1 MDKYEYKVRAEE
13 IKELIEKGEYAQA
26 AEIADTIDWRR
37 VKSVMMLCTISDLYK
52 INRRYE
58 DARDMMLLAY
68 DRRPGGRNIC
78 YALCDLSI
86 KLGDLVHAM
95 EYYKEFVQ
103 VAPRDA
109 GKYIL
114 QYKLYEDQEVSLE
127 ERIAVLEEL
136 KRHEYREKWAYE
148 LAYLY
153 HRIGLAT
160 KCVEECDEL
169 IAFFGEGEYVI
180 KAMELKMLH
189 QPLTAKQQEIYDA
202 RLIPGEEFPEET
214 EPSVTE
220 EELSDDGVA
229 YTDEAY
235 AEDGADFVSG
245 DTQIYDADQVREQTI
260 VPEVKSPEDDIQ
272 VKTLDMGQFN
282 TINIQAELAEG
293 VKAYFR
299 AEEQKNLEESQKGN
313 PVGNL
318 IGNPIGNP
326 IEDSIENPVENPE
339 ESPEIYP
346 EEMQEQM
353 QEEIPE
359 EDLQE
364 TGDEGISDP
373 ITRSIIAP
381 MMYSDDTESLD
392 YPEIDEVDEE
402 DVEPVE
408 EHMESSEV
416 FFGETGEIVLD
427 QIPREELE
435 SRAEKGRLLTKEQS
449 EEQAEIPSDAQAQE
463 QPEDSQ
469 EPGPAPVVEQLLN
482 QFGEEQSI
490 ADWEAENRKKSEISH
505 KMRVVEPPKEMAR
518 VLSQE
523 ADGQISLVVPERESV
538 EKQITGQMNIE
549 EVLAEWER
557 MKKENEEKRK
567 EEVRRHVL
575 QQTGSMFTEFEAK
588 VRDGLLEKLEKGEAI
603 SPEEAVSDES
613 ATEENVIEESVTEEN
628 VAEENVAEENAS
640 EENISEDSPA
650 AEKEFVMLDE
660 QAAADNLKAQSQVE
674 RETVQGSEDV
684 AETGPATETEM
695 ATEAEMIAE
704 AEMTAEAE
712 LKTDAEVTAEAGL
725 ETEAE
730 VEYEAE
736 TEAGTIEEGEAEAEI
751 KAEIK
756 SEKAVHSHTKTRSM
770 TREEKEL
777 YNAYISSSS
786 TKEQIVRAVDNISLA
801 AYTGNVIITGEAG
814 MDTITLAKNMI
825 RELQY
830 TDSNFSGKVAKIS
843 GQGLNRK
850 KTEDILNQLQNGAL
864 IIQNACGM
872 NENTIQNLYKALQK
886 ESLGIVVIL
895 QDEQHAMEQFLE
907 DYPGLLEV
915 FTARVNVEALS
926 NDMLVAHGR
935 KYAKEKEYSIDELGA
950 LALHHRI
957 EELSTI
963 DHAVS
968 LGEVEEIVDEAILRA
983 NRKTPRHFFDILFAK
998 RYDEEDMIVVTERD
1012 FA

>member
-299 AEEQKNLEESQKGN
+299 AEEQKNQEE
-313 PVGNL
+313 
-318 IGNPIGNP
+318 
-326 IEDSIENPVENPE
+326 
-339 ESPEIYP
+339 
-346 EEMQEQM
+346 M

-449 EEQAEIPSDAQAQE
+449 EEQAETPSDIQAQEQPDVQAEAPSDAQAQEQSDAQAEEPSDAQAQE

-628 VAEENVAEENAS
+628 VAEENAS

-674 RETVQGSEDV
+674 HETVQGSEDV
-684 AETGPATETEM
+684 AETGSEAEMAAEIRPATETEM
-695 ATEAEMIAE
+695 AT
-704 AEMTAEAE
+704 
-712 LKTDAEVTAEAGL
+712 DGEVTAEAEETAEAGPA
-725 ETEAE
+725 TEAE
-730 VEYEAE
+730 ETAEAGLE

>member
-299 AEEQKNLEESQKGN
+299 AEEQKNQEESQKGN
-313 PVGNL
+313 LVGNPVGN
-318 IGNPIGNP
+318 P
-326 IEDSIENPVENPE
+326 IENPVENPE
-339 ESPEIYP
+339 ESPEVYP
-346 EEMQEQM
+346 EE
-353 QEEIPE
+353 I
-359 EDLQE
+359 
-364 TGDEGISDP
+364 
-373 ITRSIIAP
+373 
-381 MMYSDDTESLD
+381 TESLD
-392 YPEIDEVDEE
+392 YPEIDEVDEG

-435 SRAEKGRLLTKEQS
+435 ARAEKGRLLTKEQT
-449 EEQAEIPSDAQAQE
+449 EGPTEGPIEGPIDAQVQE
-463 QPEDSQ
+463 QPGDSQ
-469 EPGPAPVVEQLLN
+469 EPGSAPVVEQLLN

-490 ADWEAENRKKSEISH
+490 ADWAAENRKKSEISH

-557 MKKENEEKRK
+557 MKRENEEKRK

-603 SPEEAVSDES
+603 SPEEVVSEES
-613 ATEENVIEESVTEEN
+613 ATEENAT
-628 VAEENVAEENAS
+628 EENVAEENAS

-674 RETVQGSEDV
+674 HETVQGSEDV
-684 AETGPATETEM
+684 AETGS
-695 ATEAEMIAE
+695 EAEMAAE
-704 AEMTAEAE
+704 IRPA
-712 LKTDAEVTAEAGL
+712 TDAEVTAEAE
-725 ETEAE
+725 ETA
-730 VEYEAE
+730 
-736 TEAGTIEEGEAEAEI
+736 EAGTIEEGEAEAES

-756 SEKAVHSHTKTRSM
+756 SERAVHSHTKTRSM

-872 NENTIQNLYKALQK
+872 NENTIQDLYKALQK

-895 QDEQHAMEQFLE
+895 QDEQHVMEQFLE

>member
-13 IKELIEKGEYAQA
+13 IKKLIDQGEYAQA

-52 INRRYE
+52 INRRFE

-109 GKYIL
+109 GRYIL
-114 QYKLYEDQEVSLE
+114 QYKLYEDQDVSLE

-153 HRIGLAT
+153 HRVGLAT

-189 QPLTAKQQEIYDA
+189 QPLTEKQQEVYDA
-202 RLIPGEEFPEET
+202 RLNPVEESVPEQEA
-214 EPSVTE
+214 E
-220 EELSDDGVA
+220 EEDDSVWGA
-229 YTDEAY
+229 ETDQDADSQ
-235 AEDGADFVSG
+235 DGYVTS
-245 DTQIYDADQVREQTI
+245 DTQIYDASQLQQQPGVSGAPVDE
-260 VPEVKSPEDDIQ
+260 EDIQ

-282 TINIQAELAEG
+282 TINLQAELEEG
-293 VKAYFR
+293 VKAYFQ
-299 AEEQKNLEESQKGN
+299 AEAEKSASEKSEA
-313 PVGNL
+313 
-318 IGNPIGNP
+318 
-326 IEDSIENPVENPE
+326 
-339 ESPEIYP
+339 
-346 EEMQEQM
+346 
-353 QEEIPE
+353 
-359 EDLQE
+359 
-364 TGDEGISDP
+364 GIADP
-373 ITRSIIAP
+373 ITRSIVAP
-381 MMYSDDTESLD
+381 MYGDDTESLD
-392 YPEIDEVDEE
+392 APEIDEVDE
-402 DVEPVE
+402 DDLEPVE
-408 EHMESSEV
+408 EQMESSEV
-416 FFGETGEIVLD
+416 FFGETGEIVMD
-427 QIPREELE
+427 QMRRENL
-435 SRAEKGRLLTKEQS
+435 
-449 EEQAEIPSDAQAQE
+449 
-463 QPEDSQ
+463 
-469 EPGPAPVVEQLLN
+469 GPAPVVEELVN
-482 QFGEEQSI
+482 RFGEED
-490 ADWEAENRKKSEISH
+490 AAAAWEEEERKKEEDAQKNAPVESTPEKSIPEESIPEENTLKSSPVH
-505 KMRVVEPPKEMAR
+505 KMTVVEPPKEMAG

-523 ADGQISLVVPERESV
+523 ADGQISLVVPERENV

-557 MKKENEEKRK
+557 MKKENEEKRR
-567 EEVRRHVL
+567 EEVRQHVL

-588 VRDGLLEKLEKGEAI
+588 VRDGLLEKLEKGE
-603 SPEEAVSDES
+603 
-613 ATEENVIEESVTEEN
+613 T
-628 VAEENVAEENAS
+628 
-640 EENISEDSPA
+640 
-650 AEKEFVMLDE
+650 
-660 QAAADNLKAQSQVE
+660 
-674 RETVQGSEDV
+674 
-684 AETGPATETEM
+684 
-695 ATEAEMIAE
+695 
-704 AEMTAEAE
+704 
-712 LKTDAEVTAEAGL
+712 

-730 VEYEAE
+730 PE
-736 TEAGTIEEGEAEAEI
+736 TEPGTEGETEAEAEPETEPETEGETE
-751 KAEIK
+751 AEAEPETQPE
-756 SEKAVHSHTKTRSM
+756 SEPESLEDHSHRLTKTRSM
-770 TREEKEL
+770 TREEREL
-777 YNAYISSSS
+777 YSAYISSAS
-786 TKEQIVRAVDNISLA
+786 TKEQIVNAVDHISLA

-850 KTEDILNQLQNGAL
+850 EMEDILNQLQNGAL

-872 NENTIQNLYKALQK
+872 NEDTVQNLYKGLQK
-886 ESLGIVVIL
+886 ESFGIVVIL

-907 DYPGLLEV
+907 AYPVLREI
-915 FTARVNVEALS
+915 FTAQVNVEALS
-926 NDMLVAHGR
+926 NDMLVAYGR
-935 KYAKEKEYSIDELGA
+935 KYAKEKEYAIDELGA

-957 EELSTI
+957 EELGTL
-963 DHAVS
+963 DHAVTLS
-968 LGEVEEIVDEAILRA
+968 EVEEIVDEAIARA